1 MATIHLHPG
10 VGTMRPL
17 KIVALIAVLSLA
29 AGRLPAQQAN
39 QAPTRNVPD
48 SLVSKAK
55 VNEDSARAIALKRVP
70 GTVETVHLLNK
81 SGKLEWMF
89 GIKANG
95 KNGME
100 KVTVS
105 ATSGHVLA
113 VSAAGSTKKSSTTH
127 HSS

>member
-1 MATIHLHPG
+1 MRFLNTI
-10 VGTMRPL
+10 
-17 KIVALIAVLSLA
+17 ALTAALSLGA
-29 AGRLPAQQAN
+29 AALSAQGAN
-39 QAPTRNVPD
+39 PAPTRNVPD
-48 SLVSKAK
+48 SLAAKAK

-89 GIKANG
+89 GIKNG

-105 ATSGHVLA
+105 AVNGHVLA
-113 VSAAGSTKKSSTTH
+113 VSAAGSTKPKSTTP